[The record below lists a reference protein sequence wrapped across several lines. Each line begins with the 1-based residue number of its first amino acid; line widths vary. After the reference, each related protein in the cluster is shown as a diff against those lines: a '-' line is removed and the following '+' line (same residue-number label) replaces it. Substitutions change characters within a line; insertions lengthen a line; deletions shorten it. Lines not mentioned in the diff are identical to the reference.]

1 MQCGMGEGRDL
12 VPVVLGLGVVAME
25 EARPFEAEADWG
37 EERVRFVWRGEERE
51 TAYTCML

>member
-37 EERVRFVWRGEERE
+37 EERVRFVWRGGERE